1 MLTPGGA
8 NKSLMFHSILSRKKG
23 FNGLPGL
30 PLTKGSIPE
39 PGCLPGG
46 HGEGANLE
54 CVLGAAGKSPGLG
67 AHSSNPHFSAFQD
80 LEIGA
85 AAVMPIP
92 NLRTWDLWLLWEFL
106 MEK

>member
-1 MLTPGGA
+1 
-8 NKSLMFHSILSRKKG
+8 MFHSIVSRKKG

-30 PLTKGSIPE
+30 PLIKCSIPE
-39 PGCLPGG
+39 PGYLPGG

-54 CVLGAAGKSPGLG
+54 CVTGAAGKNPGLG
-67 AHSSNPHFSAFQD
+67 AHSSNPHFLAFQD
-80 LEIGA
+80 LRIGA

-92 NLRTWDLWLLWEFL
+92 ALGTWDLWLLWEFL